1 MNLVKHHILAILS
14 EEDITDEFER
24 RVGRKP
30 HERLLRVDMEI
41 NCYGHEERV
50 RRDFFE
56 GELEKAKERGFYL
69 A

>member
-1 MNLVKHHILAILS
+1 MNLVEHHILAILR
-14 EEDITDEFER
+14 EEDITDGFER
-24 RVGRKP
+24 RAGYRP
-30 HERLLRVDMEI
+30 HERLFRVDMEI

-56 GELEKAKERGFYL
+56 GELKRAKERGFYL